1 MKRIKYVYHISH
13 PKRTPYNV
21 EYITKTNFSYTRT
34 KVVYRYP
41 LFKNLNILCKDDF
54 MDKNIDFNNFYGFG
68 YPPYPSGSTESFEN
82 GYADFNPIAQY
93 EQGYM
98 YYRFLTQ
105 QLEYKIKCKE
115 FEKLCNSTDNKENRT
130 ERRVC

>member
-1 MKRIKYVYHISH
+1 
-13 PKRTPYNV
+13 
-21 EYITKTNFSYTRT
+21 
-34 KVVYRYP
+34 
-41 LFKNLNILCKDDF
+41 
-54 MDKNIDFNNFYGFG
+54 MDKNMDYNNFYG
-68 YPPYPSGSTESFEN
+68 YSPYTNSPDGFDGN
-82 GYADFNPIAQY
+82 GMYADFNPMAQY

-115 FEKLCNSTDNKENRT
+115 FEKMCNDNKDNKN

>member
-1 MKRIKYVYHISH
+1 
-13 PKRTPYNV
+13 
-21 EYITKTNFSYTRT
+21 
-34 KVVYRYP
+34 
-41 LFKNLNILCKDDF
+41 
-54 MDKNIDFNNFYGFG
+54 MDKNMEYNNFYG
-68 YPPYPSGSTESFEN
+68 YSPYAGSPDGFD
-82 GYADFNPIAQY
+82 GQYADFNPMAQY

-115 FEKLCNSTDNKENRT
+115 FEKLCNENKENKN

>member
-1 MKRIKYVYHISH
+1 
-13 PKRTPYNV
+13 
-21 EYITKTNFSYTRT
+21 
-34 KVVYRYP
+34 
-41 LFKNLNILCKDDF
+41 
-54 MDKNIDFNNFYGFG
+54 MDKNVDYNNFYGP
-68 YPPYPSGSTESFEN
+68 YYSPYSSCPPEGFDA
-82 GYADFNPIAQY
+82 GYADFNPMAQY

-115 FEKLCNSTDNKENRT
+115 FEKICNNNDSRENKA

>member
-1 MKRIKYVYHISH
+1 
-13 PKRTPYNV
+13 
-21 EYITKTNFSYTRT
+21 
-34 KVVYRYP
+34 
-41 LFKNLNILCKDDF
+41 
-54 MDKNIDFNNFYGFG
+54 MDKNMDYNFYG
-68 YPPYPSGSTESFEN
+68 YSPYSSPEGFESN
-82 GYADFNPIAQY
+82 YAEFNPIAQY

-115 FEKLCNSTDNKENRT
+115 FEKMCNDNKDNRN

>member
-1 MKRIKYVYHISH
+1 
-13 PKRTPYNV
+13 
-21 EYITKTNFSYTRT
+21 
-34 KVVYRYP
+34 
-41 LFKNLNILCKDDF
+41 
-54 MDKNIDFNNFYGFG
+54 MDKNIDYNNFYGFG
-68 YPPYPSGSTESFEN
+68 YSPYNSASPEGFEG
-82 GYADFNPIAQY
+82 GYADFNPMVQY

-115 FEKLCNSTDNKENRT
+115 FEKMCNEKDIKN

>member
-1 MKRIKYVYHISH
+1 M
-13 PKRTPYNV
+13 NDL
-21 EYITKTNFSYTRT
+21 
-34 KVVYRYP
+34 YRDP
-41 LFKNLNILCKDDF
+41 
-54 MDKNIDFNNFYGFG
+54 M
-68 YPPYPSGSTESFEN
+68 
-82 GYADFNPIAQY
+82 FNPMAQY

-115 FEKLCNSTDNKENRT
+115 FEKLCNNVDNKENRT

>member
-1 MKRIKYVYHISH
+1 
-13 PKRTPYNV
+13 
-21 EYITKTNFSYTRT
+21 
-34 KVVYRYP
+34 
-41 LFKNLNILCKDDF
+41 
-54 MDKNIDFNNFYGFG
+54 MDKNVDYTNFYGFG
-68 YPPYPSGSTESFEN
+68 GYSPYSSTSPEGFEA
-82 GYADFNPIAQY
+82 GYADFNPMAQY

-115 FEKLCNSTDNKENRT
+115 FEKLCNDNKENRN